1 MEKIKILVAQHKEAE
16 VFHNEVY
23 TPIHVGK
30 SLSKTDLGILGDDTG
45 DNISHLNPYF
55 CELTAQYWAWKNMHD
70 VEYIGLCH
78 YRRYFQT
85 EFTTQNV
92 EQLMDGA
99 DIVLTKSVYFS
110 ENLYSYLSRNLV
122 PEDIMAFFL
131 YMKGRFRNN
140 QVVMDFLI
148 KHNHFNPCNMFVCK
162 KSLFDDFCQW
172 QFSILFDL
180 FEILP
185 KSPYVREQRLMGY
198 LAELLLPMYCMS
210 KGLKIKE
217 ISIVSMMGDNKPIL
231 NDSPFIKFKNIIRF
245 NLLKSKRKFTM
256 RQDWM
261 VGLEQNGILDM
272 IDERVNSYENQR

>member
-23 TPIHVGK
+23 IPIHVGK
-30 SLSKTDLGILGDDTG
+30 ALSKTELGILCDDTG

-85 EFTTQNV
+85 EFTMENV

-99 DIVLTKSVYFS
+99 DIVLAKSIFFS
-110 ENLYSYLSRNLV
+110 ENLYSNLSRDLV
-122 PEDIMAFFL
+122 PEDILAFFL
-131 YMKGRFRNN
+131 YMKGRFQNDQDVIN
-140 QVVMDFLI
+140 FLI
-148 KHNHFNPCNMFVCK
+148 NCNHFNPCNMFVCK
-162 KSLFDDFCQW
+162 KSLFDEFCQW

-198 LAELLLPMYCMS
+198 LAELLLPMYCIT
-210 KGLKIKE
+210 KGLKVKE
-217 ISIVSMMGDNKPIL
+217 IPVVSMMGDDKP
-231 NDSPFIKFKNIIRF
+231 IIRF
-245 NLLKSKRKFTM
+245 NLLKSKHRFAM
-256 RQDWM
+256 RQDLM
-261 VGLEQNGILDM
+261 VALKQNSILDM
-272 IDERVNSYENQR
+272 INERINKYK

>member
-23 TPIHVGK
+23 IPIHVGK
-30 SLSKTDLGILGDDTG
+30 ALSKTELGILCDDTG

-85 EFTTQNV
+85 EFTIENV

-99 DIVLTKSVYFS
+99 DIVLAKSIFFS
-110 ENLYSYLSRNLV
+110 ENLYSNLSRDLV
-122 PEDIMAFFL
+122 PEDILAFFL
-131 YMKGRFRNN
+131 YMKGRFQNDQDVIN
-140 QVVMDFLI
+140 FLI
-148 KHNHFNPCNMFVCK
+148 NCNHFNPCNMFVCK
-162 KSLFDDFCQW
+162 KSLFDEFCQW

-198 LAELLLPMYCMS
+198 LAELLLPMYCIT
-210 KGLKIKE
+210 KGLKVKE
-217 ISIVSMMGDNKPIL
+217 IPVVSMMGDDKPIL
-231 NDSPFIKFKNIIRF
+231 YTSPFTKLKYIIRF
-245 NLLKSKRKFTM
+245 NLLKSKHRFAM
-256 RQDWM
+256 RQDLM
-261 VGLEQNGILDM
+261 VALKQNSILDM
-272 IDERVNSYENQR
+272 INERINKYK

>member
-23 TPIHVGK
+23 IPIHVGK
-30 SLSKTDLGILGDDTG
+30 ALSKTELGILCDDTG

-70 VEYIGLCH
+70 LEYIGLCH

-85 EFTTQNV
+85 EFTMENV

-99 DIVLTKSVYFS
+99 DIVLAKSIFFS
-110 ENLYSYLSRNLV
+110 ENLYSNLSRDLV
-122 PEDIMAFFL
+122 PEDILAFFL
-131 YMKGRFRNN
+131 YMKGRFQNDQDVIN
-140 QVVMDFLI
+140 FLI
-148 KHNHFNPCNMFVCK
+148 NCNHFNPCNMFVCK
-162 KSLFDDFCQW
+162 KSLFDEFCQW

-198 LAELLLPMYCMS
+198 LAELLLPMYCIT
-210 KGLKIKE
+210 KGLTVKE
-217 ISIVSMMGDNKPIL
+217 IPVVSMMGDDKPIL
-231 NDSPFIKFKNIIRF
+231 YTSPFTKLKYIIRF
-245 NLLKSKRKFTM
+245 NLLKSKHRFAM
-256 RQDWM
+256 RQDLM
-261 VGLEQNGILDM
+261 VALKQNSILDM
-272 IDERVNSYENQR
+272 INERINKYK

>member
-23 TPIHVGK
+23 IPIHVGK
-30 SLSKTDLGILGDDTG
+30 ALSKTELGILCDDTG

-78 YRRYFQT
+78 YRRYFKT
-85 EFTTQNV
+85 EFTMENV

-99 DIVLTKSVYFS
+99 DIVLAKSIFFS
-110 ENLYSYLSRNLV
+110 ENLYSNLSRDLV
-122 PEDIMAFFL
+122 PEDILAFFL
-131 YMKGRFRNN
+131 YMKGRFQNDQDVIN
-140 QVVMDFLI
+140 FLI
-148 KHNHFNPCNMFVCK
+148 NCNHFNPCNMFVCK
-162 KSLFDDFCQW
+162 KSLFDEFCQW

-198 LAELLLPMYCMS
+198 LAELLLPMYCIT
-210 KGLKIKE
+210 KGLKVKE
-217 ISIVSMMGDNKPIL
+217 IPVVSMMGDDKPIL
-231 NDSPFIKFKNIIRF
+231 YTSPFTKLKYIIRF
-245 NLLKSKRKFTM
+245 NLLKSKHRFAM
-256 RQDWM
+256 RQDLM
-261 VGLEQNGILDM
+261 VALKQNSILDM
-272 IDERVNSYENQR
+272 INERINKYK